1 MEAERSMVTIDPLP
15 QSAEAF
21 AVLQERVARTPEGGA
36 AVMVVA
42 LLLYAEDKVLGERCL
57 GEAVDGGRLQPVAAG
72 RRLGRRDLQLI
83 ASQVGGRPYVLRS
96 YLAGAC
102 PENGYRMPEPP
113 LQIEWSANPYSGD
126 VDSGS
131 YKVFVASS
139 GADSPRP
146 VTVRRDP
153 EGLWK
158 AYEWSSLLLG
168 VRDLAQ

>member
-1 MEAERSMVTIDPLP
+1 MEAERSIVTIDQLP

-57 GEAVDGGRLQPVAAG
+57 DEAVDDGWLRPVAG
-72 RRLGRRDLQLI
+72 GQRLGRRDLQLM
-83 ASQVGGRPYVLRS
+83 ASQVGGRPHVLRS
-96 YLAGAC
+96 YLAGTC
-102 PENGYRMPEPP
+102 PENGYQMPEPP
-113 LQIEWSANPYSGD
+113 LTIEWSSGPYSGD
-126 VDSGS
+126 VGSGE
-131 YKVFVASS
+131 YKVFVTSS

-168 VRDLAQ
+168 VRDPAQ